1 MNVPTCHYCEAP
13 IKLLPGI
20 YLKGTIHV
28 CESCQD
34 VQNTM
39 AVTNMQR
46 AEVLDQRI
54 KRIVNNVFGNSAT
67 WNLPTD
73 QYREQCPQWDEIR
86 DSFMRAIFAVER
98 EQKALEIH
106 AEYVVEN
113 CL

>member
-1 MNVPTCHYCEAP
+1 MNVPQCHYCE
-13 IKLLPGI
+13 KLIDLRHESHNNGDI
-20 YLKGTIHV
+20 LV
-28 CESCQD
+28 CETCQQ

-39 AVTNMQR
+39 AVTDVKR

-54 KRIVNNVFGNSAT
+54 KRIVDNVCGNSST

-73 QYREQCPQWDEIR
+73 RYREQAPNWNELR

-98 EQKALEIH
+98 EQKELELH
-106 AEYVVEN
+106 AQDVVEN